1 MSGTP
6 NRRRSGGGSSGC
18 SLETFNTLIVDM
30 KGTVYLGGAQELVDV
45 IHLQNE
51 IKNIDVIISDNDP
64 LASERAH
71 AVDVYGRASRLRT
84 ESNNLI
90 GLRNNNRNSYTGV
103 PEINAA
109 IDGLGEFN
117 TQLYNACVAVC
128 NSRVV
133 DSDLVTTQRNLRGH
147 KAGQITA
154 KRRAWYSREPGVCD
168 NIVAE
173 VKDLSLF
180 NCENADYLNAH
191 GSKAKRATVCLYA
204 IGTIYVLVSHGD
216 SFVSK
221 DVVTDLM
228 EVGNEGPAFKDA
240 VKILKHSG
248 VIFDDN
254 RARFWLT
261 KTWLDKVNVQFKFN
275 HATPECTQDPKF
287 RAWIAKLNQAISRD
301 PDPEGVAVDPNPKG
315 VADDSETD
323 ADENI

>member
-1 MSGTP
+1 
-6 NRRRSGGGSSGC
+6 
-18 SLETFNTLIVDM
+18 M
-30 KGTVYLGGAQELVDV
+30 KGNIYLGGAHELVDV
-45 IHLQNE
+45 INLQDE
-51 IKNIDVIISDNDP
+51 ISSIDVIIDENDP
-64 LASERAH
+64 CASDCAF
-71 AVDVYGRASRLRT
+71 AVDLYGRATRLRT

-103 PEINAA
+103 PEVNAA

-117 TQLYNACVAVC
+117 TQLYNAYVALC

-154 KRRAWYSREPGVCD
+154 LRRAWNVREPGVRD
-168 NIVAE
+168 NIIAE
-173 VKDLSLF
+173 VKDLKLY

-191 GSKAKRATVCLYA
+191 GSKAKRSTVCLYA
-204 IGTIYVLVSHGD
+204 VGIIYVLVSHGD
-216 SFVSK
+216 SFVNK
-221 DVVTDLM
+221 NVVTTLM
-228 EVGNEGPAFKDA
+228 NVGKEGPAFKDA

-248 VIFDDN
+248 VILDDN
-254 RARFWLT
+254 RAKFRLT
-261 KTWLDKVNVQFKFN
+261 KTWLDKVNLQFKFN
-275 HATPECTQDPKF
+275 HATPECTQDTKF
-287 RAWIAKLNQAISRD
+287 CAWMAKLNQAILRD